1 MGIIRQTNGKFV
13 VENYELQKDYFH
25 SRYNMYNGLSEK
37 YVNRVFETIWKEIA
51 NILKRMIKKYQYNKA
66 DMYHK

>member
-25 SRYNMYNGLSEK
+25 SGYNMYNGLSEK
-37 YVNRVFETIWKEIA
+37 YVNRIFETILERSRKY
-51 NILKRMIKKYQYNKA
+51 IKKNDK
-66 DMYHK
+66 KISI

>member
-25 SRYNMYNGLSEK
+25 SGYNMYNGLSEK
-37 YVNRVFETIWKEIA
+37 YVNRAFEDALEK
-51 NILKRMIKKYQYNKA
+51 NRKYIKKNDK
-66 DMYHK
+66 KISI

>member
-25 SRYNMYNGLSEK
+25 SGYNMYNGLSEK
-37 YVNRVFETIWKEIA
+37 YVNRVFEIA
-51 NILKRMIKKYQYNKA
+51 SEKNGKYIKKNDK
-66 DMYHK
+66 KISI

>member
-25 SRYNMYNGLSEK
+25 LGYNMYNGLSEK
-37 YVNRVFETIWKEIA
+37 YINRAFETILERNSKY
-51 NILKRMIKKYQYNKA
+51 IKKNDK
-66 DMYHK
+66 KISI